1 MPRVEVERYISVN
14 VGITCESCGHTYQSQ
29 ATISAEQSMFDPF
42 TGNSDLRVK
51 LSKKLAK
58 FNVNDYSDLPQLKCP
73 QCGHTQSWNICGS
86 QKEMAEKVALIPGLI
101 AAVPLFIT
109 IVSNNFFAAL
119 ILSLL
124 IMGVVIMIA
133 KVLLFPLVRLI
144 YKPNGRKET
153 PENSIFPSITY

>member
-1 MPRVEVERYISVN
+1 MPRVEVERYIAVN
-14 VGITCESCGHTYQSQ
+14 VGITCESCRHAYQSK
-29 ATISAEQSMFDPF
+29 ATISAEQSMFDPL

-73 QCGHTQSWNICGS
+73 QCGHTQSWNIRGS
-86 QKEMAEKVALIPGLI
+86 QKEMAEKVALILGVI
-101 AAVPLFIT
+101 AGVPLFIT
-109 IVSNNFFAAL
+109 MVKDSFFGAL

-124 IMGVVIMIA
+124 TMGVVMMIA

-144 YKPNGRKET
+144 YNPNGRKEM
-153 PENSIFPSITY
+153 PENPIFPSITY

>member
-1 MPRVEVERYISVN
+1 MPRVEVESYIAVN
-14 VGITCESCGHTYQSQ
+14 VGITCESCGHAYQSK
-29 ATISAEQSMFDPF
+29 ATISAEQSMFDPL

-73 QCGHTQSWNICGS
+73 QCGYTQSWNIRGS
-86 QKEMAEKVALIPGLI
+86 QKEMAEKVALILGVI
-101 AAVPLFIT
+101 AGVPLFIT
-109 IVSNNFFAAL
+109 MVKDSFFGAL

-124 IMGVVIMIA
+124 TMGVVMMIA

-144 YKPNGRKET
+144 YNPNGRKEM
-153 PENSIFPSITY
+153 PENPIFPSITY